1 MPTLEEIKQKVIEV
15 WESDHI
21 VLPSVTAAQFMLE
34 SASGASSLA
43 KASNNLFGI
52 KASSPWT
59 GDTHTIVSNEEIN
72 GVMKPKESIFRKYAT
87 WEDSVQDHS
96 DFFVSTET
104 RKKVYAGIIGE
115 TDYKKACNAMTGSY
129 ATDSSYGKKLI
140 AIIEAN
146 GLAQWDVLGEVKAV
160 SYVINDR
167 RASALGGQSKD
178 RNRSAITTIGWH
190 YSAVMRSV
198 RKFITGHEAYWRDS
212 LGWDRGGYHFYI
224 DADGNI
230 WQNYDYERIT
240 WGVYNNNGYVVHI
253 SVEAGNGNDYSPA
266 QVAARE
272 WLTRKIMSDLNIPA
286 SEVKGHNEI
295 YNNSSCPGYTKAQMD
310 AFRAKLAQ
318 PTQAAAPEPVIQTRV
333 PVSYDATVISGGYSI
348 DSKPWGE
355 DAMINWGTT
364 DAHVG
369 KKFYFY
375 EENETGEY
383 ANAKGVGW
391 IDKRAIEKDQVVVAS
406 LLHLPNGQ
414 NWTTYPPEGPYTAG
428 DVISLEGPNG
438 ECVYTIL
445 GERNGGKVL
454 IVELENFG
462 VVGLYFDADKKAKIT
477 QVLG

>member
-1 MPTLEEIKQKVIEV
+1 MVTLADIKSKVIQV
-15 WESDHI
+15 WQNDHI
-21 VLPSVTAAQFMLE
+21 ILPSVTAAQFILE
-34 SASGASSLA
+34 SASGTSPLA
-43 KASNNLFGI
+43 KVANNLFGI
-52 KASSPWT
+52 KASAPWS
-59 GDTHTIVSNEEIN
+59 GEIHTMTSNEEIT
-72 GVMKPKESIFRKYAT
+72 GSMLPQSSKFRKYPT
-87 WEDSVQDHS
+87 WQASVQDHS
-96 DFFVSTET
+96 DFFTSTEF
-104 RKKVYAGIIGE
+104 RKTHYAAVIGG
-115 TDYKKACNAMTGSY
+115 TDYKTVCNALAKTY
-129 ATDSSYGKKLI
+129 ATDSAYGTKLI

-146 GLAQWDVLGEVKAV
+146 DLQRWDELEGEKTM

-167 RASALGGQSKD
+167 RDSALGGQSKD
-178 RNRSAITTIGWH
+178 RNLSAITTIGWH

-198 RKFITGHEAYWRDS
+198 RKFITGHEEYWKNT

-272 WLTRKIMSDLNIPA
+272 WLTRKIMSDLNISA
-286 SEVKGHNEI
+286 SNVKGHNEI

-318 PTQAAAPEPVIQTRV
+318 PAQAEAPEPVVQTRV

-391 IDKRAIEKDQVVVAS
+391 IDKRAIEKDKVVVAS

-462 VVGLYFDADKKAKIT
+462 TVGLYYDTDKGATIT